1 MSEAPPS
8 RREGSQAS
16 QDSQAGQYESDSDE
30 DIEEN
35 DGVILSNA
43 QKVYLESNNCKKQLY
58 LMCVGLMDGGS
69 SIFDVDAEPWKTVK
83 KRDIKPTRAEFVE
96 EVRRRGNLFSIADLK
111 PANWRASRCVEWL
124 QANPLV
130 NEQDI
135 LFLKN
140 EVQRFKEIVLTAQQE
155 RGEEEARQTGQWR
168 GPIPYKLFEGLI
180 LHSV

>member
-8 RREGSQAS
+8 CREGSQAS

-69 SIFDVDAEPWKTVK
+69 SIFDVDAEPWKTIK

-111 PANWRASRCVEWL
+111 PANW
-124 QANPLV
+124 
-130 NEQDI
+130 
-135 LFLKN
+135 
-140 EVQRFKEIVLTAQQE
+140 
-155 RGEEEARQTGQWR
+155 
-168 GPIPYKLFEGLI
+168 PIPLLRW
-180 LHSV
+180 LRMNVQ